1 MKKTIFLLATTLVF
15 AACGGDKP
23 KTSEVEEVVE
33 EFEASE
39 YSAEDDWMD
48 EMGGYE
54 ELEKSSKGPKPVEA
68 SEEDLEYNEDV
79 AEAED
84 WLEAAEDASYEED
97 VEEESELKTAAK
109 GAYERGKEKLKEKK
123 QGIEESE
130 TYQNAKE
137 KASELKESA
146 KEKATEVLD
155 DMFR

>member
-1 MKKTIFLLATTLVF
+1 MKKTIFLLAIALVF

-23 KTSEVEEVVE
+23 KTNEVEEVVE

-39 YSAEDDWMD
+39 YSAEDEWMD

-54 ELEKSSKGPKPVEA
+54 ELEKSTKGPKPVEA

-84 WLEAAEDASYEED
+84 WLEAAENASYDEE
-97 VEEESELKTAAK
+97 VEEGGELKTAAK

-123 QGIEESE
+123 QEIEDSE

>member
-1 MKKTIFLLATTLVF
+1 MKKTIFLLAIALVF

-23 KTSEVEEVVE
+23 KTNEVEEVVE

-54 ELEKSSKGPKPVEA
+54 ELERSTKDPKPVEA

-84 WLEAAEDASYEED
+84 WLEAAENASYDED
-97 VEEESELKTAAK
+97 VEEGGELKTAAK

-123 QGIEESE
+123 QEIEDSE